1 MRSVRWLAVPLL
13 AVVLAGCGP
22 SGPRVVRVNGTL
34 THKGKPVQSA
44 LLNFLP
50 DKGRQSWAITDANG
64 RFKINY
70 DEHQDGAVV
79 GNHRVWIEYR
89 ANTDAEK
96 EAALEGRPA
105 PLAQEMTAFFEKYS
119 HANSKL
125 DVKIDSGTSEL
136 KLDLD

>member
-1 MRSVRWLAVPLL
+1 MRIPGAAVLL
-13 AVVLAGCGP
+13 LVVAHFGCG
-22 SGPRVVRVNGTL
+22 SDGPQVVRVNGTL
-34 THKGKPVQSA
+34 SHKGKPVPSA

-50 DKGRQSWAITDANG
+50 DKGRQSWAVTDENG

-70 DEHQDGAVV
+70 DKHQDGAVV
-79 GNHRVWIEYR
+79 GKHQVWIEYR

-105 PLAQEMTAFFEKYS
+105 PLSAQMKAFFEKYS
-119 HANSKL
+119 HGNSKL
-125 DVKIDSGTSEL
+125 EVKIDSGTSEL